1 MRTLVLFLPALACV
15 GGMALCVRLMSRSHG
30 GTSHPAPGPNR
41 LGESQ
46 IGDLR
51 RELDRLRGEVTS
63 GDGRAAP
70 PPAPTVTA
78 RPEAQSR
85 K

>member
-1 MRTLVLFLPALACV
+1 MRTVVLFLPALICV

-30 GTSHPAPGPNR
+30 GTSHPGPGPTR
-41 LGESQ
+41 LGESE

-51 RELDRLRGEVTS
+51 GELDRLRGEVAS
-63 GDGRAAP
+63 RDARAASQSL
-70 PPAPTVTA
+70 PTVTA
-78 RPEAQSR
+78 QPQAQSR